1 MSTIMRIL
9 VIIVLIL
16 AALALAR
23 VLRGDLAIAW
33 SWVRERVDRTR
44 RGWSAED
51 AVSMMRVENERMA
64 VMTAWLAEHHGDK
77 LTDIPEWYQREH
89 AVEDNA
95 VSADNNGSAV
105 SDDSEVSARV
115 MSAWVS
121 DLDKASRVLRAWVR
135 RGESY
140 EDDLVVLGRK
150 QADARMRTLSAEY
163 RKTIAWLTDPEHQ

>member
-16 AALALAR
+16 ATLVLAR
-23 VLRGDLAIAW
+23 VLRSDLTIAW

-64 VMTAWLAEHHGDK
+64 VMTAWLAEHHGDS
-77 LTDIPEWYQREH
+77 IPEWYQREH

-95 VSADNNGSAV
+95 ISADSNGSAV
-105 SDDSEVSARV
+105 SDDSEDSARV
-115 MSAWVS
+115 MRTWVS
-121 DLDKASRVLRAWVR
+121 DLDKASRVLRAWVN